1 MILNRRILREFRE
14 HFVRW
19 GALFLLIAVGMML
32 AVSLCG
38 AATSVIKTTADQ
50 AIISRLEHG
59 QFSVLTELSP
69 EMLDDLTDE
78 GYEVEKSFYRDY
90 ATVNDATLRVFSNRK
105 EINLPAV
112 ASGELPVT
120 SDEIFLEKHFAN
132 AFNFRLGSKIRTGG
146 EEWTVVGI
154 GTLPDYEAPLKS
166 FGDIG
171 SDPEKFSVSL
181 VSPSGYEKLNEK
193 NEAESAEVFLY
204 SFRLPANGTMKELNT
219 YLKDH
224 IGDNNRLISFTPAT
238 DNSRIDA
245 AGQDIMIAGIGGLVG
260 AVIFLILFG
269 YVISVFLSQTL
280 DRESTVIGA
289 LYALGISRREFLL
302 HYLQLPAWLGLLGSV
317 VGTGIGWLIIPT
329 QFAESR
335 TYYSYPEPFVSV
347 PYQLIA
353 LSILIPPLICVVVNY
368 LFIRKRLN
376 ATPLSLLRAQKT
388 QRVNV
393 RASFQRLSFSARFQI
408 RHFLREKKSAA
419 ALTGALFLA
428 LLLVM
433 LAANCYFVIDNLAVQ
448 NKEDVRFSYL
458 YLLKY
463 MPEKVPENSS
473 IAYAESLNRED
484 KGYDVSVTLLGIES
498 ENPYF
503 PFDTSPKDDEVVLSS
518 SVALKFGIQKGDS
531 FSLYDRIEEKEYK
544 FKVSSVEQYSA
555 GAYVFLNIDSMR
567 ELFNQKDDFYNLLLS
582 SRELDLP
589 GEQIA
594 NTIERE
600 DILGFADLFQKMM
613 IGMIVMLSLASNLIL
628 FLVLYLMLKNMVDR
642 ASYSIALT
650 KTFGYSDQEV
660 QKLYLGTGFWIVLIS
675 SVVSIPLSKIC
686 VNQLFP
692 YLVFNVA
699 SGFDLSMHP
708 IVYLGILCW
717 IMANFGIIY
726 ALLINRLKHIPA
738 SAVLKNRE

>member
-14 HFVRW
+14 HFIRW
-19 GALFLLIAVGMML
+19 GALFLLITVGMMM

-38 AATSVIKTTADQ
+38 AATSVIKTTGDH
-50 AIISRLEHG
+50 AIKSRLEHG

-105 EINLPAV
+105 DINLPAV
-112 ASGELPVT
+112 ASGWLPVN
-120 SDEIFLEKHFAN
+120 SDEIFLEKHFADILN
-132 AFNFRLGSKIRTGG
+132 CKLGSKIQAGG
-146 EEWTVVGI
+146 EKWTVVGI
-154 GTLPDYEAPLKS
+154 GTLPDYEALLKS

-171 SDPEKFSVSL
+171 SNPEKFSVCL
-181 VSPSGYEKLNEK
+181 VSTSGYEKLNER
-193 NEAESAEVFLY
+193 NEADSAEVLLY
-204 SFRLPANGTMKELNT
+204 SFRLPADGTMKELNT

-224 IGDNNRLISFTPAT
+224 VGENNRLISFTPAA

-245 AGQDIMIAGIGGLVG
+245 AGQDIMITGIGGLVG
-260 AVIFLILFG
+260 AVIFLVLFG

-280 DRESTVIGA
+280 DRESSVIGA
-289 LYALGISRREFLL
+289 LYALGVSRREFLL
-302 HYLQLPAWLGLLGSV
+302 HYLQLPAWLGFLGSV
-317 VGTGIGWLIIPT
+317 AGTGIGWLIIPM
-329 QFAESR
+329 QFTESIA
-335 TYYSYPEPFVSV
+335 YYSYPEPVVSV
-347 PYQLIA
+347 PWQLIV
-353 LSILIPPLICVVVNY
+353 LSILMPPFICVAVNY

-376 ATPLSLLRAQKT
+376 ATPLSLLRGQKT
-388 QRVNV
+388 ERVSG
-393 RASFQRLSFSARFQI
+393 RASFNRFSFSSRFQI

-419 ALTGALFLA
+419 ALTGALFLT

-433 LAANCYFVIDNLAVQ
+433 LAVNCYFVIDNLAVQ

-463 MPEKVPENSS
+463 MPERVPEKSS

-498 ENPYF
+498 KNPYF
-503 PFDTSPKDDEVVLSS
+503 PFTIPQKDDEVVLSS
-518 SVALKFGIQKGDS
+518 SVALKFGLQEGDS
-531 FSLYDRIEEKEYK
+531 FSLFDRIEEKEYK
-544 FKVSSVEQYSA
+544 FRVSSVEQYSA
-555 GAYVFLNIDSMR
+555 GTYVFLNIDSMR
-567 ELFNQKDDFYNLLLS
+567 ELFDQKDDFYNILIS
-582 SRELDLP
+582 KDKLDIP

-613 IGMIVMLSLASNLIL
+613 TGLIVMLSLASNFIL

-642 ASYSIALT
+642 ASYSITLT
-650 KTFGYSDQEV
+650 KTFGYSDKEV

-675 SVVSIPLSKIC
+675 SIVSIPLSKIC
-686 VNQLFP
+686 VNQMFP
-692 YLVFNVA
+692 YLVFNVG
-699 SGFDLSMHP
+699 SGFDLSFHP
-708 IVYLGILCW
+708 AVYLAILCW

-726 ALLINRLKHIPA
+726 ALLIHRLKYIPA